1 MAGAVSGER
10 CAAGSL
16 GQPVPVRVSRP
27 LLRGEA
33 GHLVLRPRRG
43 ERDGRRHW
51 QLARGVWIVIAP
63 EGTSSTRRR
72 AGLTL
77 VEVML
82 VLALVVFMAAII
94 WPALERPMAA
104 QRLREAGDQV
114 RGVWVRTR
122 VRAMSTG
129 QTYLFRC
136 AAGSSQYVVE
146 AQAGLEPATRGVAT
160 ADAMAAPLTL
170 DSSTVSAYAE
180 EGTLPEGIVFYS
192 GDAAVEAAAEAR
204 PYDPNLADQMWSEP

>member
-1 MAGAVSGER
+1 M
-10 CAAGSL
+10 
-16 GQPVPVRVSRP
+16 
-27 LLRGEA
+27 
-33 GHLVLRPRRG
+33 
-43 ERDGRRHW
+43 
-51 QLARGVWIVIAP
+51 IAP

-204 PYDPNLADQMWSEP
+204 PYDANLADQMWSEPILFFPDGTTSTAALQLRNEYDRTIQLSLRGLTGTVTVGEIEALEDGSW

>member
-1 MAGAVSGER
+1 
-10 CAAGSL
+10 
-16 GQPVPVRVSRP
+16 
-27 LLRGEA
+27 
-33 GHLVLRPRRG
+33 
-43 ERDGRRHW
+43 
-51 QLARGVWIVIAP
+51 VIAP

-204 PYDPNLADQMWSEP
+204 PYDANLADQMWSEPILFFPDGTTSTAALQLRNEYDRTIQLSLRGLTGTVTVGEIEALEDGSW